1 MKYLLAVLTLA
12 FTSSVRADE
21 IESIKLTN
29 VDSANFKKVLVGF
42 SNPETI
48 SDAIDPTK
56 WSVTRRFDST
66 NKALKMICTTAF
78 VAGHENFTECS
89 IQFDPSNSS
98 PELEVVR
105 GVIGKAIAAKINS
118 QQQASQINRNLGYI
132 SFVASEKVR
141 VQLPSGAFQDY
152 ARIRVDCD
160 QIANSGGAAKTCR
173 IVAMPN
179 QTID

>member
-1 MKYLLAVLTLA
+1 MKYLLAVLTLTFA
-12 FTSSVRADE
+12 SSVRADE

-48 SDAIDPTK
+48 SDATDPTK

-105 GVIGKAIAAKINS
+105 GVIGKAIAAKIN
-118 QQQASQINRNLGYI
+118 RNLGYI

-141 VQLPSGAFQDY
+141 VQLPSGGFQDY
-152 ARIRVDCD
+152 ARMRVDCD

-173 IVAMPN
+173 IVAMPH